1 MARLATVVTNNYKPF
16 RARCSDNLQR
26 ALTLH
31 IADVV
36 VSDRAMMSGS
46 PFAGHVGFTVQAKVV
61 ALACSYHTFLQR
73 RFAKFTLV
81 PPSEYVAQDNPS
93 TEDGRTRGAQ
103 GESATPSQPA
113 RRLAAEPRSD
123 RARVRCHRSGRG
135 PSASEPPCQATR
147 DTLGLG
153 VLRQLG
159 GALDNRPDVGIH
171 DRERRPASV
180 GLRCP

>member
-46 PFAGHVGFTVQAKVV
+46 PFSRHVFTVQAKVV
-61 ALACSYHTFLQR
+61 ALACSYQNFLQR

-81 PPSEYVAQDNPS
+81 PPS
-93 TEDGRTRGAQ
+93 
-103 GESATPSQPA
+103 
-113 RRLAAEPRSD
+113 
-123 RARVRCHRSGRG
+123 
-135 PSASEPPCQATR
+135 
-147 DTLGLG
+147 
-153 VLRQLG
+153 
-159 GALDNRPDVGIH
+159 
-171 DRERRPASV
+171 
-180 GLRCP
+180 